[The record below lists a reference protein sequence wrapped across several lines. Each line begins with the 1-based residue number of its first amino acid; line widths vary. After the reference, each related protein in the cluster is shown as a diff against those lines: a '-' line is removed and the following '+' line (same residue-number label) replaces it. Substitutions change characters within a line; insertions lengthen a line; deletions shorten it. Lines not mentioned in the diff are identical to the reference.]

1 MVLIAQNRMKRII
14 DNTMST
20 EERLAQF
27 LKESKDWQRKTT
39 SIRGIFLLKIPRFKT
54 SAAAAESVAIEIN
67 PVNAATGSATKKRGI
82 VIRSTSELELI
93 KGILTDPKLAELA
106 KKIDEVNPPEIEK
119 SEEETGEIRATTNQ
133 VF

>member
-1 MVLIAQNRMKRII
+1 
-14 DNTMST
+14 MST
-20 EERLAQF
+20 EERLTQF

-119 SEEETGEIRATTNQ
+119 SAKAKTGNDSDIIEI
-133 VF
+133 

>member
-54 SAAAAESVAIEIN
+54 SAAEESIAIEIN

-82 VIRSTSELELI
+82 VIRSSSELEKI
-93 KGILTDPKLAELA
+93 SKILTDPKLGELA
-106 KKIDEVNPPEIEK
+106 NKIDDLNPPEIEK
-119 SEEETGEIRATTNQ
+119 SAKA
-133 VF
+133 

>member
-39 SIRGIFLLKIPRFKT
+39 SIRGIFLLKLPRFKT
-54 SAAAAESVAIEIN
+54 SDESVAIEIN

-119 SEEETGEIRATTNQ
+119 SAKAKTGNDSDIIEI
-133 VF
+133 

>member
-1 MVLIAQNRMKRII
+1 MISKQKGLVVLILCYYLSIYVYNSPKLNEKIHY
-14 DNTMST
+14 NTMST

-54 SAAAAESVAIEIN
+54 SAAAESVAIEIN

-82 VIRSTSELELI
+82 VIRSSSELAKI
-93 KGILTDPKLAELA
+93 SKILTDPKLAELA
-106 KKIDEVNPPEIEK
+106 KKID
-119 SEEETGEIRATTNQ
+119 
-133 VF
+133 

>member
-119 SEEETGEIRATTNQ
+119 SAKAKTGNDSDIIEI
-133 VF
+133 

>member
-1 MVLIAQNRMKRII
+1 MVLIVQNRMKRII

-54 SAAAAESVAIEIN
+54 SAAAESVAIEIN

-106 KKIDEVNPPEIEK
+106 KKIDEVNPPEIK
-119 SEEETGEIRATTNQ
+119 RSAKAKTGNDSDIIEI
-133 VF
+133 

>member
-1 MVLIAQNRMKRII
+1 
-14 DNTMST
+14 MST
-20 EERLAQF
+20 EERLTQF

-54 SAAAAESVAIEIN
+54 STAESVAIEIN

-106 KKIDEVNPPEIEK
+106 KKIDEVNPPETEK
-119 SEEETGEIRATTNQ
+119 SSKAKTGNSDIIEI
-133 VF
+133 